1 MEEKFDVI
9 VFATG
14 YKSVANKWLKVY
26 VIIKIRGGEIDHLP
40 IYINIHLTFHICSIF
55 FFPWT
60 LFLMLFLIVN

>member
-26 VIIKIRGGEIDHLP
+26 VI
-40 IYINIHLTFHICSIF
+40 NIHLTFHIICSIF
-55 FFPWT
+55 FISRA
-60 LFLMLFLIVN
+60 LSNCKLIDYYLIYVSFEGLQICS